1 MRVLVVAAVTLI
13 TITLTR
19 CVPRTDK
26 MQNNVKDLTSTT
38 PNSMEEQMDKIS
50 NDLRPVM
57 AECNETFRIEMYYL
71 ETLNTTG
78 SFPEELDR
86 TPKCFL
92 RCVLEKA
99 EVASADS
106 QFDVSRTA
114 DVFDQIRVLPH
125 DDLVKMATTCSDRA
139 ETCKCERAYQY
150 LKCLMG
156 MIINKYDT
164 T

>member
-57 AECNETFRIEMYYL
+57 AECNETFRIEMCELTLQIKDIRIYSLNSSFLVTSRSNELHTCPDIIL
-71 ETLNTTG
+71 EFCSKLLTSSNII
-78 SFPEELDR
+78 
-86 TPKCFL
+86 FL
-92 RCVLEKA
+92 KNLCV
-99 EVASADS
+99 
-106 QFDVSRTA
+106 R
-114 DVFDQIRVLPH
+114 
-125 DDLVKMATTCSDRA
+125 
-139 ETCKCERAYQY
+139 
-150 LKCLMG
+150 
-156 MIINKYDT
+156 DT
-164 T
+164 YSYVPF